1 MKINNKELS
10 GCSYAD
16 GTHWYWG
23 GKEVAVMDDLTGE
36 IEWCVRTN
44 SIPNAVVE
52 AVRSKKPKAAGQWL
66 IEVKR
71 VSQSATQGIAHV
83 LLNGETVAVFAD
95 EKILNENGKW
105 VSKIPDEEIGKYV
118 AATFWHPHDNVYH
131 FSSKARKIFGYNKER
146 VYEVQNE
153 EGLEMHRMLALSTVH
168 ISEKTAKS
176 LDADA
181 VGIPVYQKS
190 YQNNQYGWFIPVT
203 DWEDYGD
210 DIPKDLAKCLAFAE
224 KRGFDWLIFDYD
236 VQNTPLLPTYKW
248 NTKSF
253 QIQGSE
259 ASHD

>member
-83 LLNGETVAVFAD
+83 RESDSYTHPTPYLRKRQSIWAVFF
-95 EKILNENGKW
+95 
-105 VSKIPDEEIGKYV
+105 KY
-118 AATFWHPHDNVYH
+118 
-131 FSSKARKIFGYNKER
+131 
-146 VYEVQNE
+146 
-153 EGLEMHRMLALSTVH
+153 
-168 ISEKTAKS
+168 
-176 LDADA
+176 
-181 VGIPVYQKS
+181 
-190 YQNNQYGWFIPVT
+190 
-203 DWEDYGD
+203 
-210 DIPKDLAKCLAFAE
+210 
-224 KRGFDWLIFDYD
+224 
-236 VQNTPLLPTYKW
+236 
-248 NTKSF
+248 
-253 QIQGSE
+253 
-259 ASHD
+259 